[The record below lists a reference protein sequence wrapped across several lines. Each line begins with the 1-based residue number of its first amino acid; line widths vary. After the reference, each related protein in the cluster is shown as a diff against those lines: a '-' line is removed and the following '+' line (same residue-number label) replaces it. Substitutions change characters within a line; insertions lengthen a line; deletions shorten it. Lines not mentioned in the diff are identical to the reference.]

1 MITGQGS
8 YIGLPKAVN
17 GAEIGSPGDAPGSIS
32 YNAYLNDDGTMS
44 VSVEVADGGWW
55 SYLLT
60 R

>member
-1 MITGQGS
+1 
-8 YIGLPKAVN
+8 VN
-17 GAEIGSPGDAPGSIS
+17 GAEIGSPGEAPGSIS